1 MTESCLSQSERSQDG
16 GANGKRRRPHI
27 ALCGA
32 NGKRRRPQFDP
43 PGRCFTQS
51 RAVLHLHSKLAVIE
65 YNVGLS
71 HGSPVNQWLGR
82 LKTPTIVCAT
92 GVSSVAKVGG

>member
-1 MTESCLSQSERSQDG
+1 MISVVTVEATRSLDDGELPLQSERSHDEVDS
-16 GANGKRRRPHI
+16 
-27 ALCGA
+27 
-32 NGKRRRPQFDP
+32 KRRRPQFDP

-65 YNVGLS
+65 YDVGLS